1 MPQLVLDPGRTL
13 SPLPEKIRLPD
24 DLAADWQSH
33 GALGEAA
40 ISAWRK
46 ANHGSLPGWLD
57 ALDSMPALTAEAT
70 SFADTVTL
78 TGAITDLERQRLRA
92 GLERLIPWRKGP
104 FALFGVFV
112 DSEWR
117 SNRKW
122 RRLVDAIDFRG
133 KRVLDIGC
141 GNGYYGWRMLGA
153 GAKSVVGVDPTLL
166 FVVQH
171 LAVAR
176 YLPAHRAANVVLPLA
191 GETVIVDEPY
201 DVVSSMGVIYH
212 RRDPQAH
219 VADLARCVEAGGVLI
234 LETLVAPET
243 IYPEKRYANMRNIG
257 CIPSLTDV
265 EGWLADDFVDVTLV
279 DSTVTTTDEQRPTP
293 WMPFHSLENALDP
306 SDPTRTVEGYP
317 APERAVIIAR
327 RR

>member
-1 MPQLVLDPGRTL
+1 MR
-13 SPLPEKIRLPD
+13 LPE
-24 DLAADWQSH
+24 DLATDWARHGSVAD
-33 GALGEAA
+33 AA
-40 ISAWRK
+40 ITAWQN

-57 ALDSMPALTAEAT
+57 ALESMPRVTPESA
-70 SFADTVTL
+70 SFGGTVTA
-78 TGAITDLERQRLRA
+78 TAPISDLERQNLDA
-92 GLERLIPWRKGP
+92 ALERLIPWRKGP

-122 RRLVDAIDFRG
+122 DRIADAVDFDG

-141 GNGYYGWRMLGA
+141 GNGYYGWRMLAA
-153 GAKSVVGVDPTLL
+153 GAECVVGVDPTLL

-176 YLPAHRAANVVLPLA
+176 YFPEHRARNVVMPLA
-191 GETVIVDEPY
+191 AETISPDEPY

-212 RRDPQAH
+212 RRDPHAH
-219 VADLARCVEAGGVLI
+219 IADLARCLARGGELI
-234 LETLVAPET
+234 LETLIAPET
-243 IYPEKRYANMRNIG
+243 LYPTDRYANMHNIG
-257 CIPSLTDV
+257 CIPSIGDL
-265 EGWLADDFVDVTLV
+265 EYWLAAGFEGVTIVDVTL
-279 DSTVTTTDEQRPTP
+279 TTTEEQRPTR
-293 WMPFHSLENALDP
+293 WMPFHSLDQALDE
-306 SDPTRTVEGYP
+306 SDPSRTVEGYP